1 MTFEKLSQFFSLFI
15 CFKSNHMFHM
25 QFGTNKHS
33 LTFLQ
38 RLQIAVRPS
47 GSAILSAFENGYSC
61 LCQVI
66 GPNGAGNHAIT
77 CSNRLTVSKGGPK
90 NLDRDQS
97 TYVEAKYKV
106 RRLPEVQR
114 SKRGFSRSPRHCLY
128 IWTGVQRYASMGKY
142 LKDWNN
148 NRTRNK
154 PLQKSTDSKNKSE

>member
-15 CFKSNHMFHM
+15 CFKSSHMFHI
-25 QFGTNKHS
+25 QFGTKKALIDVFAETTNCI
-33 LTFLQ
+33 
-38 RLQIAVRPS
+38 RLS

-106 RRLPEVQR
+106 RRLPERQR
-114 SKRGFSRSPRHCLY
+114 LKRGFSRSPRHCLC

-148 NRTRNK
+148 NRPRNK